1 MVRRVAIIL
10 LTVLALGPV
19 QPVGAAEDNPIGPLL
34 EGMGTHHHPITTED
48 SMVQRYFDQGLVLAY
63 GFNHAEAA
71 RSFREAIRRDPDCA
85 SCYWGLSYVL
95 GPNINSMMNAEDLPE
110 AWKALQKAVALV
122 DSASE
127 QEQAYIRALETR
139 YTKDLPED
147 RSHLDVAYADAMR
160 EVARRYPKDTDAGTL
175 FAEALMDTTPWDYW
189 RENGKPKPETVEI
202 LETLTAVI
210 DRDPNHPGANHLY
223 IHIVEAQQ
231 PEMAVAAA
239 DRLGGLVPGAGHL
252 VHMPSHIYIRMGRY
266 HDASVA
272 NQKAIAADDDYVTAC
287 RKQGLYPV
295 MYMPHN
301 HHFLWA
307 AASIEGR
314 SELAISAARE
324 IARNQDLDVARQPGL
339 TSLQHYW
346 ITPVYALTRFGKWEA
361 ILEEPAPPDDMIYPL
376 GVWHYARG
384 IALTRLGRLDQ
395 AKTEL
400 ARLTEIGADPELELV
415 TVWDLNTTDNL
426 IAIAREVLS
435 GEIAAAEGDYET
447 ALRHLEAGVE
457 LEDALVY
464 DEPPTWHAPVR
475 LNLGAV
481 LLAAGRPAEAEKI
494 YREDL
499 ETFPDNGWAL
509 LGLEQSLEAQGKT
522 DEATAVAGQFK
533 KAWQHADIELAS
545 SRL

>member
-1 MVRRVAIIL
+1 MKTRVALIL
-10 LTVLALGPV
+10 LAVLALSHVRPAL
-19 QPVGAAEDNPIGPLL
+19 GAEGKPIGPLL

-48 SMVQRYFDQGLVLAY
+48 PMVQRYFDQGLVLAY

-71 RSFREAIRRDPDCA
+71 RSFREAVRRDPECA

-122 DSASE
+122 DDASE
-127 QEQAYIRALETR
+127 PEQAYIRALETR
-139 YTKDLPED
+139 YTKELPDD

-175 FAEALMDTTPWDYW
+175 LAEALMDTTPWDYW
-189 RENGKPKPETVEI
+189 REDGKPKPETKEI
-202 LETLTAVI
+202 LETLTAVL
-210 DRDPNHPGANHLY
+210 DQDPNHPGANHLY
-223 IHIVEAQQ
+223 IHIVEAQH
-231 PEMAVAAA
+231 PEMAMEMA
-239 DRLGGLVPGAGHL
+239 DRLGSLVPGAGHL
-252 VHMPSHIYIRMGRY
+252 VHMPSHIYIRLGRY

-272 NQKAIAADDDYVTAC
+272 NQKAIEADDDYITAC

-307 AASIEGR
+307 AATIEGR

-324 IARNQDLDVARQPGL
+324 IARNQDLEVARQPEL

-361 ILEEPAPPDDMIYPL
+361 ILDEPAPPDDLVYPL

-384 IALTRLGRLDQ
+384 LALTRLGRLDE
-395 AKTEL
+395 AKAEL
-400 ARLTEIGADPELELV
+400 ARVTEIAGDPELELV

-435 GEIAAAEGDYET
+435 GEIAGARGDYET
-447 ALRHLEAGVE
+447 AIRHLEAGVE
-457 LEDALVY
+457 LEDDLVY

-481 LLAAGRPAEAEKI
+481 LLAAGQPAAAEKI
-494 YREDL
+494 YRENL

-522 DEATAVAGQFK
+522 DEARTVAAQFE
-533 KAWQHADIELAS
+533 KAWQHADFELAS

>member
-494 YREDL
+494 SREDL
-499 ETFPDNGWAL
+499 ETFPDHGWAL

-533 KAWQHADIELAS
+533 KAWQHADIEL
-545 SRL
+545 

>member
-1 MVRRVAIIL
+1 MKTRVAIIL
-10 LTVLALGPV
+10 LTALALGAV
-19 QPVGAAEDNPIGPLL
+19 QSAVGAEDQVVAPLL
-34 EGMGTHHHPITTED
+34 EGMGKHHHPITTED
-48 SMVQRYFDQGLVLAY
+48 PMVQRYFDQGLVLAY

-71 RSFREAIRRDPDCA
+71 RSFREAIRRDPECA

-110 AWKALQKAVALV
+110 AWKALQKAIALV
-122 DSASE
+122 DDASE
-127 QEQAYIRALETR
+127 QEQAYIRALQTR
-139 YTKDLPED
+139 YTEDLPDD

-160 EVARRYPKDTDAGTL
+160 KVARRYPKDTDAGTL
-175 FAEALMDTTPWDYW
+175 LAEALMDTTPWDYW
-189 RENGKPKPETVEI
+189 REDGKPKPETVEI
-202 LETLTAVI
+202 METLETVM
-210 DRDPNHPGANHLY
+210 DSDPNHPGANHLY
-223 IHIVEAQQ
+223 IHIVEAQR
-231 PEMAVAAA
+231 PEMGVEAA
-239 DRLGGLVPGAGHL
+239 DRLGELVPGAGHL

-324 IARNQDLDVARQPGL
+324 IASKQDLDVARQPGL

-361 ILEEPAPPDDMIYPL
+361 ILEEPAPPDDLIYPL

-384 IALTRLGRLDQ
+384 MALTRLGRLHE
-395 AKTEL
+395 AKAEL
-400 ARLTEIGADPELELV
+400 ARLTEIAANPELELV

-435 GEIAAAEGDYET
+435 GEIAATQGDYET
-447 ALRHLEAGVE
+447 AIRHLEAGVD
-457 LEDALVY
+457 LEDSLVY

-494 YREDL
+494 YRENL

-509 LGLEQSLEAQGKT
+509 FGLEQSLEDQGKA
-522 DEATAVAGQFK
+522 DEATAIAGQFK
-533 KAWQHADIELAS
+533 QAWQHADIELAS

>member
-1 MVRRVAIIL
+1 MRTSHFRVAL
-10 LTVLALGPV
+10 VVLAVLALGPV
-19 QPVGAAEDNPIGPLL
+19 RPVLGAEDKPIAPLL

-48 SMVQRYFDQGLVLAY
+48 PIVQRYFDQGLVLAY

-110 AWKALQKAVALV
+110 AWKALENAVALV

-127 QEQAYIRALETR
+127 PEQAYIRALQTR
-139 YTKDLPED
+139 YTKDLPDD
-147 RSHLDVAYADAMR
+147 RSHLDVAYADAMS

-202 LETLTAVI
+202 MEALQTVL
-210 DRDPNHPGANHLY
+210 DQDPNHPGANHLY
-223 IHIVEAQQ
+223 IHIVEAQR
-231 PEMAVAAA
+231 PEMGVEAA
-239 DRLGGLVPGAGHL
+239 DRLGELVPGAGHL

-324 IARNQDLDVARQPGL
+324 IARKQDLDVARQPGL

-361 ILEEPAPPDDMIYPL
+361 ILEAAPPDDLIYPL

-384 IALTRLGRLDQ
+384 MALTRLGRLHE
-395 AKTEL
+395 AKAEL
-400 ARLTEIGADPELELV
+400 ARLTEIAANPELELV

-435 GEIAAAEGDYET
+435 GEIAAAQGDYET
-447 ALRHLEAGVE
+447 AIRHLEAGVE
-457 LEDALVY
+457 IEDSLVY

-494 YREDL
+494 YRENL
-499 ETFPDNGWAL
+499 ETFPHNGWAL
-509 LGLEQSLEAQGKT
+509 FGLEQSLEAQGKA
-522 DEATAVAGQFK
+522 DEATAIAGQFK
-533 KAWQHADIELAS
+533 QAW
-545 SRL
+545 

>member
-499 ETFPDNGWAL
+499 ETFPDNGWTL
-509 LGLEQSLEAQGKT
+509 FGLEQSLETQGKT

>member
-1 MVRRVAIIL
+1 MKTRVAIIL
-10 LTVLALGPV
+10 LTLLALGRV
-19 QPVGAAEDNPIGPLL
+19 QPALGAEDKALAPLL
-34 EGMGTHHHPITTED
+34 EGMGKHHHPITTED
-48 SMVQRYFDQGLVLAY
+48 PIVQRYFDQGLVLAY

-71 RSFREAIRRDPDCA
+71 RSFREAVRLEPECA

-110 AWKALQKAVALV
+110 AWKALQKALEMA
-122 DSASE
+122 DGATE
-127 QEQAYIRALETR
+127 QEQAYIRALQTR
-139 YTKDLPED
+139 YTKDVPDD
-147 RSHLDVAYADAMR
+147 RSHLDVAYANAMR
-160 EVARRYPKDTDAGTL
+160 EVARRYPEDTDAGTL
-175 FAEALMDTTPWDYW
+175 LAEALMDTIPWDYW
-189 RENGKPKPETVEI
+189 REDGKPKPETVEI
-202 LETLTAVI
+202 LESLTSVL
-210 DRDPNHPGANHLY
+210 DQDPNHPGANHLY
-223 IHIVEAQQ
+223 IHVVEAQQ
-231 PEMAVAAA
+231 PEMATEAA

-252 VHMPSHIYIRMGRY
+252 VHMPSHIYIRLGRY

-272 NQKAIAADDDYVTAC
+272 NQKAIEADDDYVTAC
-287 RKQGLYPV
+287 RQQGLYPV

-307 AASIEGR
+307 AATIEGR
-314 SELAISAARE
+314 SELALSAARE
-324 IARNQDLDVARQPGL
+324 IARNQDLEVARQPGL

-361 ILEEPAPPDDMIYPL
+361 ILEEPAPADDLIYPL

-384 IALTRLGRLDQ
+384 MALTRLGRLDQ
-395 AKTEL
+395 AKVEL

-415 TVWDLNTTDNL
+415 AVWDLNTTDNL

-447 ALRHLEAGVE
+447 AIRHLEAAVE
-457 LEDALVY
+457 LEDDLVY

-475 LNLGAV
+475 LNLGAA

-494 YREDL
+494 YRADL

-509 LGLEQSLEAQGKT
+509 FGLQQSLEAQGKT
-522 DEATAVAGQFK
+522 DEALAVAGQFK

>member
-1 MVRRVAIIL
+1 MKTRVAIIL
-10 LTVLALGPV
+10 LTALALGAV
-19 QPVGAAEDNPIGPLL
+19 QSAVGAEDQVVAPLL
-34 EGMGTHHHPITTED
+34 EGMGKHHHPITTED
-48 SMVQRYFDQGLVLAY
+48 PMVQRYFDQGLVLAY

-71 RSFREAIRRDPDCA
+71 RSFREAIRRDPECA

-110 AWKALQKAVALV
+110 AWKALQKAIALV
-122 DSASE
+122 DDASE
-127 QEQAYIRALETR
+127 QEQAYIRALQTR
-139 YTKDLPED
+139 YTEDLPDD

-160 EVARRYPKDTDAGTL
+160 KVARRYPKDTDAGTL
-175 FAEALMDTTPWDYW
+175 LAEALMDTTPWDYW
-189 RENGKPKPETVEI
+189 REDGKPKPETVEI
-202 LETLTAVI
+202 METLETVM
-210 DRDPNHPGANHLY
+210 DSDPNHPGANHLY
-223 IHIVEAQQ
+223 IHIVEAQR
-231 PEMAVAAA
+231 PEMGVEAA
-239 DRLGGLVPGAGHL
+239 DRLGELVPGAGHL

-314 SELAISAARE
+314 SELAISAARD
-324 IARNQDLDVARQPGL
+324 IARKQDLDVARQPGL

-361 ILEEPAPPDDMIYPL
+361 ILEEPAPPDDLIYPL

-384 IALTRLGRLDQ
+384 LALTRLGRLDE
-395 AKTEL
+395 AKAEL
-400 ARLTEIGADPELELV
+400 ARVTEIAANPELELV

-435 GEIAAAEGDYET
+435 GEIAAAQGDYET
-447 ALRHLEAGVE
+447 AIRHLEAGVE
-457 LEDALVY
+457 IEDSLVY

-494 YREDL
+494 YRENL
-499 ETFPDNGWAL
+499 ETFPHNGWAL
-509 LGLEQSLEAQGKT
+509 FGLEQSLEAQGKA
-522 DEATAVAGQFK
+522 DEATAIAGQFK
-533 KAWQHADIELAS
+533 QAWQHADIELAS

>member
-127 QEQAYIRALETR
+127 SEQAYIRALETR

>member
-1 MVRRVAIIL
+1 MNTRVAIIL
-10 LTVLALGPV
+10 LTVLALIGV
-19 QPVGAAEDNPIGPLL
+19 QPASGGEDKPIGPLL

-48 SMVQRYFDQGLVLAY
+48 PIVQRYFDQGLVLAY

-110 AWKALQKAVALV
+110 AWKALEKSVALV
-122 DSASE
+122 DNASE
-127 QEQAYIRALETR
+127 QEQAYIRALQTR
-139 YTKDLPED
+139 YTKDLPDD

-202 LETLTAVI
+202 METLTAVM
-210 DRDPNHPGANHLY
+210 DQDPNHPGANHLY
-223 IHIVEAQQ
+223 IHIVEAQR

-307 AASIEGR
+307 AATIEGR
-314 SELAISAARE
+314 SEVAISAARE
-324 IARNQDLDVARQPGL
+324 IARRQDLDVARQPGL

-361 ILEEPAPPDDMIYPL
+361 ILEEPAPPDDLIYPL

-384 IALTRLGRLDQ
+384 MALTRMGRFDQ
-395 AKTEL
+395 AKAEL

-435 GEIAAAEGDYET
+435 GEIAAAQGDYET
-447 ALRHLEAGVE
+447 AIGHLEAGVE
-457 LEDALVY
+457 IEDVLVY

-499 ETFPDNGWAL
+499 EIFPDNGWAL
-509 LGLEQSLEAQGKT
+509 FGLEQSLEAQGKT
-522 DEATAVAGQFK
+522 DEAIAVAGQFK

>member
-1 MVRRVAIIL
+1 MKTRVAIIL
-10 LTVLALGPV
+10 LTLLALGRV
-19 QPVGAAEDNPIGPLL
+19 QPALGAEDKALAPLL
-34 EGMGTHHHPITTED
+34 EGMGKHHHPITTED
-48 SMVQRYFDQGLVLAY
+48 PIVQRYFDQGLVLAY

-71 RSFREAIRRDPDCA
+71 RSFREAVRLEPECA

-110 AWKALQKAVALV
+110 AWKALQKALEMA
-122 DSASE
+122 DGATE
-127 QEQAYIRALETR
+127 QEQAYIRALQTR
-139 YTKDLPED
+139 YTKALPDD
-147 RSHLDVAYADAMR
+147 RSHLDATYANAMR
-160 EVARRYPKDTDAGTL
+160 EVARRYPEDTDAGTL
-175 FAEALMDTTPWDYW
+175 LAEALMDTTPWDYW
-189 RENGKPKPETVEI
+189 REDGKPKPETVEI
-202 LETLTAVI
+202 LESLRSVL
-210 DRDPNHPGANHLY
+210 DQDPNHPGANHLY
-223 IHIVEAQQ
+223 IHVVEAQQ
-231 PEMAVAAA
+231 PEMAIEAA

-252 VHMPSHIYIRMGRY
+252 VHMPSHIYIRLGRY

-272 NQKAIAADDDYVTAC
+272 NQKAIEADDDYVTAC
-287 RKQGLYPV
+287 RQQGLYPV

-307 AASIEGR
+307 AATIEGR

-324 IARNQDLDVARQPGL
+324 IARKQDLEVARQPGL

-361 ILEEPAPPDDMIYPL
+361 ILEEPAPPDDLIYPL

-384 IALTRLGRLDQ
+384 MALTRLGRLDQ
-395 AKTEL
+395 AKVEL
-400 ARLTEIGADPELELV
+400 ARLTEIGANPELELV

-435 GEIAAAEGDYET
+435 GEIAAAEGDHET
-447 ALRHLEAGVE
+447 AIRHMEAGVE
-457 LEDALVY
+457 LEDDLVY

-494 YREDL
+494 YRADL

-509 LGLEQSLEAQGKT
+509 FGLQQSLEAQGKT
-522 DEATAVAGQFK
+522 DEALAVAGQFK
-533 KAWQHADIELAS
+533 KAWQHADIELPS

>member
-1 MVRRVAIIL
+1 MKTRVAIIL
-10 LTVLALGPV
+10 LAVLAVSRV
-19 QPVGAAEDNPIGPLL
+19 QPAFGTEDKSVAPLL
-34 EGMGTHHHPITTED
+34 EGMGKHHHPITTED
-48 SMVQRYFDQGLVLAY
+48 PIVQRYFDQGLVLAY

-71 RSFREAIRRDPDCA
+71 RSFREAVRRDPECA

-110 AWKALQKAVALV
+110 AWKALQKALALV
-122 DSASE
+122 DDASE
-127 QEQAYIRALETR
+127 QEQAYIRALQTR
-139 YTKDLPED
+139 YTEELPDD
-147 RSHLDVAYADAMR
+147 RSHLDVAYANAMR

-175 FAEALMDTTPWDYW
+175 LAEALMDTTPWDYW
-189 RENGKPKPETVEI
+189 REDGKPKPETVEI
-202 LETLTAVI
+202 LETLTTVL

-223 IHIVEAQQ
+223 IHIVEAQS
-231 PEMAVAAA
+231 PEMAVEVA

-252 VHMPSHIYIRMGRY
+252 VHMPSHIYIRLGRY

-272 NQKAIAADDDYVTAC
+272 NQKAIEADDDYITAC

-307 AASIEGR
+307 AATIEGR

-324 IARNQDLDVARQPGL
+324 IARKQDLDVARQPGL

-361 ILEEPAPPDDMIYPL
+361 ILEEPAPPDDLIYPL

-384 IALTRLGRLDQ
+384 MALTRLRRLDE

-400 ARLTEIGADPELELV
+400 ARLTAIGADPELELV

-435 GEIAAAEGDYET
+435 GEIAAARGDYET
-447 ALRHLEAGVE
+447 AIRHLEAGVE
-457 LEDALVY
+457 LEDDLVY

-481 LLAAGRPAEAEKI
+481 LLAAGRPAAAEKT
-494 YREDL
+494 YRENL

-522 DEATAVAGQFK
+522 DEAQTVASEFE
-533 KAWQHADIELAS
+533 KAWQHADFDLVS

>member
-1 MVRRVAIIL
+1 MKTRVAIIL
-10 LTVLALGPV
+10 LTALALGAV
-19 QPVGAAEDNPIGPLL
+19 QSAVGAEDQVVAPLL
-34 EGMGTHHHPITTED
+34 EGMGKHHHPITTED
-48 SMVQRYFDQGLVLAY
+48 PMVQRYFDQGLVLAY

-71 RSFREAIRRDPDCA
+71 RSFREAIRRDPECA

-110 AWKALQKAVALV
+110 AWKALQKAIALV
-122 DSASE
+122 DDASE
-127 QEQAYIRALETR
+127 QEQAYIRALQTR
-139 YTKDLPED
+139 YTEDLPDD

-160 EVARRYPKDTDAGTL
+160 KVARRYPKDTDAGTL
-175 FAEALMDTTPWDYW
+175 LAEALMDTTPWDYW
-189 RENGKPKPETVEI
+189 REDGKPKPETVEI
-202 LETLTAVI
+202 METLETVM
-210 DRDPNHPGANHLY
+210 DSDPNHPGANHLY
-223 IHIVEAQQ
+223 IHIVEAQR
-231 PEMAVAAA
+231 PEMGVEAA
-239 DRLGGLVPGAGHL
+239 DRLGELVPGAGHL

-324 IARNQDLDVARQPGL
+324 IASKQDLDVARQPGL

-361 ILEEPAPPDDMIYPL
+361 ILEEPAPPDDLIYPL

-384 IALTRLGRLDQ
+384 MALTRLGRLHE
-395 AKTEL
+395 AKAEL
-400 ARLTEIGADPELELV
+400 ARLTEIAANPELELV

-435 GEIAAAEGDYET
+435 GEIAA
-447 ALRHLEAGVE
+447 R
-457 LEDALVY
+457 
-464 DEPPTWHAPVR
+464 
-475 LNLGAV
+475 
-481 LLAAGRPAEAEKI
+481 
-494 YREDL
+494 
-499 ETFPDNGWAL
+499 
-509 LGLEQSLEAQGKT
+509 
-522 DEATAVAGQFK
+522 
-533 KAWQHADIELAS
+533 
-545 SRL
+545 SRLPRVITRPPSGTWRPVSRSRTPWSTTSPRRGTRRCG